1 MAETVF
7 ELSDYPVYNPNQME
21 FVFDQYTARVPVG
34 GTCSLGF
41 YVPLAELPTGY
52 QNAAYA
58 VNSSVIMPSSFGLQ
72 SGFLTMSGFVPNVS
86 EFRND
91 LVYSQDGADYLVPM
105 VLIENTGS
113 TINRTTVSSVSLH
126 VTDGG
131 QAPVRLGSNGIK
143 GVRLGETPVVGLRL
157 GDKKLF

>member
-7 ELSDYPVYNPNQME
+7 ELSDYPVYNPNHMML
-21 FVFDQYTARVPVG
+21 VHDRYTAMVPG
-34 GTCSLGF
+34 GGKRSLGF
-41 YVPLAELPTGY
+41 YVPLSELPAGY

-58 VNSSVIMPSSFGLQ
+58 VNSSEALPVLFSIQ
-72 SGFLTMSGFVPNVS
+72 SGFLTTSGFVPNVS

-91 LVYSQDGADYLVPM
+91 LVYSQDGVDYLVPM

-113 TINRTTVSSVSLH
+113 TRESTTVSSVSLH
-126 VTDGG
+126 VTVAG
-131 QAPVRLGSNGIK
+131 QVPVLLGSEGIK
-143 GVRLGETPVVGLRL
+143 GARLGETPIMGLRL